1 MKNNT
6 EISERINQM
15 IDYLGLN
22 TNEFAK
28 KLQYNRSQ
36 ALYDILNGKSKP
48 SFDFFERFDNSEYS
62 ELFNYEWLIGSKGEM
77 LKNNN
82 SVNLVELHAETPNYQ
97 HRVPQV
103 ITVDSHNRDNISL
116 VPLKLKAGY
125 LEGYNDPNF
134 IRKLPTFRVPG
145 LNNGIFRMFEIEGN
159 SMFPTLPDRTHV
171 IGQFVENWITDIKD
185 DQLYAII
192 SNEVEDGLVKR
203 CLNRIEKYNNLICK
217 SDNRRNYPTQN
228 LDPRTIKEIWEI
240 KLHLNWQLP
249 NPADIYDR
257 MNDFEAELQQ
267 IKSRLK

>member
-1 MKNNT
+1 MDKSLILDGIKEHLGFSKDSELASFLGIARNT
-6 EISERINQM
+6 LSTWRSRNS
-15 IDYLGLN
+15 IDYDL
-22 TNEFAK
+22 
-28 KLQYNRSQ
+28 
-36 ALYDILNGKSKP
+36 IISKC
-48 SFDFFERFDNSEYS
+48 DQIDAN
-62 ELFNYEWLIGSKGEM
+62 WLITGKGNM
-77 LKNNN
+77 LKDDIKQH
-82 SVNLVELHAETPNYQ
+82 SPVVLEPDYQ

-103 ITVDSHNRDNISL
+103 ITVDSHNHDNIAL

-125 LEGYNDPNF
+125 LEGYNDPSF
-134 IRKLPTFRVPG
+134 IKKLPTFRVPG

-171 IGQFVENWITDIKD
+171 IGQFVENWVRDIKD